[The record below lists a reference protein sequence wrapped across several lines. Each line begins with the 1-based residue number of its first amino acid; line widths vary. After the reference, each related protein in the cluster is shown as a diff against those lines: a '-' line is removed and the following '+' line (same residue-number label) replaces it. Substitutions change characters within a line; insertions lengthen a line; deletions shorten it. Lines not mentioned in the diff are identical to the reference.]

1 MPVSGH
7 FSGAQKKIE
16 ELKKRLEQALRS
28 FQTC

>member
-16 ELKKRLEQALRS
+16 DLKNRLEQALRS
-28 FQTC
+28 FQTS